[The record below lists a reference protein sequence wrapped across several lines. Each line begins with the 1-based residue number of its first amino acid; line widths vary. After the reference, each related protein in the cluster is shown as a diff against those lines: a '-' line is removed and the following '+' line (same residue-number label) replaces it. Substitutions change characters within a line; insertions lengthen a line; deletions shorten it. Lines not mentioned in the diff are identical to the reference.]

1 MIIPV
6 FSIAQSNVESNTHV
20 MEIMT
25 TTLNNMGL
33 KASLLNK
40 NTSFELTIKGFDN
53 VFGSLFKLLEK
64 YHQFLYWKI
73 GDFNFFS

>member
-40 NTSFELTIKGFDN
+40 NTSALWALNLQLKG
-53 VFGSLFKLLEK
+53 LIM
-64 YHQFLYWKI
+64 FLVLYL
-73 GDFNFFS
+73 NY

>member
-6 FSIAQSNVESNTHV
+6 FSIAQSNVKSNIHV
-20 MEIMT
+20 MKIMT

-33 KASLLNK
+33 KASLVNK
-40 NTSFELTIKGFDN
+40 NTSFELIIKGLDN

-64 YHQFLYWKI
+64 HHHFLYWKI
-73 GDFNFFS
+73 DDFNFFS

>member
-33 KASLLNK
+33 KASLFNN
-40 NTSFELTIKGFDN
+40 NTSFELIIKGLDN
-53 VFGSLFKLLEK
+53 VFGSLFKLLVK
-64 YHQFLYWKI
+64 YHHFLYWKTD
-73 GDFNFFS
+73 DFNFFS

>member
-6 FSIAQSNVESNTHV
+6 FSIALLKGGPRGTNVESNTHV

-40 NTSFELTIKGFDN
+40 NTSALWALNLQLKG
-53 VFGSLFKLLEK
+53 LIM
-64 YHQFLYWKI
+64 FLVLYL
-73 GDFNFFS
+73 NY